1 MYRNCQKCSGL
12 MYGPN
17 YPAWQNNCNRC
28 EMETVKDNA
37 HAEEMAKA
45 KSQPVS
51 SGPIVDSQSVAEIEN
66 EEIRA
71 ELAELR
77 AKLAAAE
84 EEKSSLRA
92 NVICAM
98 NDIQHGLPATG
109 HAKLTLLLDG
119 IMRSPGNLA
128 ERLQAQL
135 AAATEREWREALDK
149 ANTDRDVLAS
159 QNAELRAALREAADV
174 IEAKASGEQMTG
186 AFAAKYLR
194 DRADA
199 IAAERD
205 HIADAG
211 KKVEGGAA

>member
-37 HAEEMAKA
+37 HAEELAKA

-77 AKLAAAE
+77 AKLAEAEAHGEQYRKNWLSLQDLTGEKCLDRARYAVKAWKEAAE
-84 EEKSSLRA
+84 K
-92 NVICAM
+92 
-98 NDIQHGLPATG
+98 
-109 HAKLTLLLDG
+109 
-119 IMRSPGNLA
+119 
-128 ERLQAQL
+128 L
-135 AAATEREWREALDK
+135 AARDRRMKALGAAEWIEGLIKAGVLPNHAVMKIEAEKLRRTTEL
-149 ANTDRDVLAS
+149 
-159 QNAELRAALREAADV
+159 EAA
-174 IEAKASGEQMTG
+174 GEG
-186 AFAAKYLR
+186 
-194 DRADA
+194 
-199 IAAERD
+199 
-205 HIADAG
+205 
-211 KKVEGGAA
+211 EGNGTN